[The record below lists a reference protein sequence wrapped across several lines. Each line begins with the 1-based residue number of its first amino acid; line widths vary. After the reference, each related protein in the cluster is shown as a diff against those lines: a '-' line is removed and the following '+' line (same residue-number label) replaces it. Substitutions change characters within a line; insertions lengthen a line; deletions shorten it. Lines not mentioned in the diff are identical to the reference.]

1 MSVTVILHHWWRG
14 SVFIRVSEK
23 VEIEIKMSEQKYNE
37 VFEFIKA
44 SLVPKN
50 EVDKSKN
57 EISRLKLALES
68 ATNDLEKLKLENVEQ
83 KLTIDIV
90 KAENKSLESEKEH
103 FEFKFNEVSL
113 KLKQKTIQYDS
124 LLKSQ
129 RDDCESHSESR
140 SESRDEFCDLSRD
153 ESHDESHDESR
164 DGSRSDSRE
173 PNPIEKFLIGA
184 VIADYVF
191 NIPSSSS
198 EDESESDSDE
208 EGSDSPKTDAQRT
221 TAQRMKHT
229 IFNSISRITRKST
242 KKFSCADCIDKWGE
256 LIESDYRGNPD
267 KIGAP
272 DPRQLI
278 KTFSSFK
285 DYRHHLSQA
294 HNGHAQTNGEWPHG
308 DIKCKKC
315 HLTFKVQHHH
325 DEHFECEHADLNRL
339 SNKEIYGLFCNYNF
353 PFPIFRKK

>member
-1 MSVTVILHHWWRG
+1 MTVILRHWRRG
-14 SVFIRVSEK
+14 GAFIRVHQKGETN
-23 VEIEIKMSEQKYNE
+23 IKMSEKKYNE

-50 EVDKSKN
+50 EVDKSKD
-57 EISRLKLALES
+57 EISLLKLALEN

-113 KLKQKTIQYDS
+113 KLKQKTIQYDL
-124 LLKSQ
+124 LLKSNH
-129 RDDCESHSESR
+129 DDCGSG
-140 SESRDEFCDLSRD
+140 SESRDQ
-153 ESHDESHDESR
+153 SHDESR
-164 DGSRSDSRE
+164 DESPSDSRE

-191 NIPSSSS
+191 NVPSSSS
-198 EDESESDSDE
+198 ESESDSDE
-208 EGSDSPKTDAQRT
+208 EGPHSPTKDAKKT
-221 TAQRMKHT
+221 TAQLMKCR
-229 IFNSISRITRKST
+229 IFDSISRITRKST

-285 DYRHHLSQA
+285 DYLHHLSTA
-294 HNGHAQTNGEWPHG
+294 HNGHSQANGEWPHG

-315 HLTFKVQHHH
+315 HLTFKVRHHH
-325 DEHFECEHADLNRL
+325 DEHMQCEHADLNRL
-339 SNKEIYGLFCNYNF
+339 SNKEIYGLFCNHNF